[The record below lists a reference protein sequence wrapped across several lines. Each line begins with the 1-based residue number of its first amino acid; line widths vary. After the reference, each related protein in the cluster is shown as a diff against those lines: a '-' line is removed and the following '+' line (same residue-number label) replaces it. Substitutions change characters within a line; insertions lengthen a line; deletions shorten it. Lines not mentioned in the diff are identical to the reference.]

1 MYQRLSI
8 FQPTIYLTLCLLLVL
23 NFGSAFAENTP
34 NTAKNS
40 YLIQDI
46 KSNLQG
52 DALSIE
58 IIGNT
63 LPDYNTFELF
73 NPQRLILDIAHA
85 SLDKKINTAKI
96 IPDNSYAKLAT
107 KSLADKDPSI
117 TRFEITINESHT
129 YSVDRDKNNLLILIH
144 PKADTAPTTTAS
156 TTPKETVAPAA
167 PASKEAAPVMLQD
180 MTIKKGAEQSEILIV
195 ADVPL
200 KDFRH
205 NIVVGK
211 KGLPDM
217 MYIDITGVDGS
228 KLARETEVGTALSK
242 IRVAPKGTGIR
253 LRFDSGLPK
262 LFDYT
267 VTTDPKGLLVI
278 IKEAK
283 QKSQETATS
292 QNKIDGTLQSP
303 VAKDVKVPEDASQD
317 ATLKNLID
325 SSTTAMS
332 KGKAKAQSGTD
343 KAAGSPES
351 SFNFGG
357 YKDAKRISVDFYK
370 IDLHNVFRL
379 FNDISGQNIIVDET
393 VKGTLTLKLNDVPW
407 DFALDIILNLKELR
421 KEERF
426 NTIVIYPA
434 DKEFIWPVRAGDNLA
449 VETDLNIVQQ
459 EQDAL
464 IIEQSAAQSEEVMQS
479 KELIRKAR
487 IEEKADN
494 MEKASALYEQAFKLD
509 PKNARLANRLA
520 SLYLANLGINTKA
533 VYFAKESL
541 KIDPK
546 NNQAALYA
554 AIGLANMNQTAEAT
568 DYFAQSISAPTPM
581 KEALISYA
589 SFSEQNGQPDAA
601 LKLLARYKTLYGES
615 VETMVAKARIYDKM
629 GQKDKANEQYRA
641 LLASGYQLMP
651 GLKEYI
657 QSRLSGGNTPQAAKP
672 L

>member
-1 MYQRLSI
+1 
-8 FQPTIYLTLCLLLVL
+8 
-23 NFGSAFAENTP
+23 
-34 NTAKNS
+34 
-40 YLIQDI
+40 
-46 KSNLQG
+46 
-52 DALSIE
+52 
-58 IIGNT
+58 
-63 LPDYNTFELF
+63 
-73 NPQRLILDIAHA
+73 
-85 SLDKKINTAKI
+85 
-96 IPDNSYAKLAT
+96 
-107 KSLADKDPSI
+107 
-117 TRFEITINESHT
+117 
-129 YSVDRDKNNLLILIH
+129 
-144 PKADTAPTTTAS
+144 
-156 TTPKETVAPAA
+156 
-167 PASKEAAPVMLQD
+167 MLQD
-180 MTIKKGAEQSEILIV
+180 MTIKKGAEQSEILIA

-228 KLARETEVGTALSK
+228 KLARETEVGTTLSK

-253 LRFDSGLPK
+253 LLFDSGLPK

-292 QNKIDGTLQSP
+292 QNQIDGILQST

-317 ATLKNLID
+317 ATMENLID
-325 SSTTAMS
+325 SSTIAMS
-332 KGKAKAQSGTD
+332 KGKTKAQSGTD
-343 KAAGSPES
+343 KATGSPEN

-379 FNDISGQNIIVDET
+379 FNDISGQNIIVDEA

-407 DFALDIILNLKELR
+407 DFALDIILNLKDLR

-434 DKEFIWPVRAGDNLA
+434 DKEFIWPVRAEDNLA
-449 VETDLNIVQQ
+449 VETDLDIVQQ
-459 EQDAL
+459 DTL
-464 IIEQSAAQSEEVMQS
+464 VIEQSAAQSEEVMQS
-479 KELIRKAR
+479 KELIRQAR

-520 SLYLANLGINTKA
+520 SLYLANLGINAKA

-601 LKLLARYKTLYGES
+601 LKLLARYNTLYGES

-629 GQKDKANEQYRA
+629 GQKEKANEQYRA

>member
-8 FQPTIYLTLCLLLVL
+8 FQPTICLTLCLLLVL
-23 NFGSAFAENTP
+23 SFGSVFAENSPSTT
-34 NTAKNS
+34 NNS
-40 YLIQDI
+40 YVIQDI

-52 DALSIE
+52 NALSIE
-58 IIGNT
+58 IIGNS

-85 SLDKKINTAKI
+85 SLDKKINPEKI

-107 KSLADKDPSI
+107 KSLAEQDPSI

-144 PKADTAPTTTAS
+144 PKADTVLTTSKENVVTAVPAP
-156 TTPKETVAPAA
+156 
-167 PASKEAAPVMLQD
+167 KEAATIILHD
-180 MTIKKGAEQSEILIV
+180 MTIKKGTEQSEILIQ
-195 ADVPL
+195 ADVPI

-205 NIVVGK
+205 NIVVDK

-228 KLARETEVGTALSK
+228 KLARETEIGTALSK

-253 LRFDSGLPK
+253 LLFDSGLPK

-267 VTTDPKGLLVI
+267 VTTNPKGLLVI
-278 IKEAK
+278 IKET
-283 QKSQETATS
+283 QQEKKTTS
-292 QNKIDGTLQSP
+292 QDEVNSSLQSP
-303 VAKDVKVPEDASQD
+303 VAKDVKAPKDAPKD
-317 ATLKNLID
+317 VTLENLID
-325 SSTTAMS
+325 SSATVMK
-332 KGKAKAQSGTD
+332 KGKAKTQSSTD
-343 KAAGSPES
+343 TESPEN

-357 YKDAKRISVDFYK
+357 YKDAKKISVDFYK

-379 FNDISGQNIIVDET
+379 FNDISGQNIIVDEA
-393 VKGTLTLKLNDVPW
+393 VKGSLTLKLNDVPW
-407 DFALDIILNLKELR
+407 DFALDIILNLKDLR

-434 DKEFIWPVRAGDNLA
+434 DKAFVWPERAQDNLSVKA
-449 VETDLNIVQQ
+449 DIEIKQ

-464 IIEQSAAQSEEVMQS
+464 IIEQSAAQSDEVTQS
-479 KELIRKAR
+479 KELIRKAK

-494 MEKASALYEQAFKLD
+494 MEKAGTLYEQAFKLD
-509 PKNARLANRLA
+509 PKNAKLANRLA
-520 SLYLANLGINTKA
+520 SLYLASLGINAKA

-541 KIDPK
+541 KIEPK
-546 NNQAALYA
+546 NSQAALYA

-568 DYFAQSISAPTPM
+568 DYFAQSISDPTPR

-601 LKLLARYKTLYGES
+601 LKLIAKYTALYGES

-629 GQKDKANEQYRA
+629 GQKEKATDQYRA
-641 LLASGYQLMP
+641 LLASGYQLVP
-651 GLKEYI
+651 DLKQYI
-657 QSRLSGGNTPQAAKP
+657 QSRLSGNTPPAI
-672 L
+672 

>member
-1 MYQRLSI
+1 MHQRLSI
-8 FQPTIYLTLCLLLVL
+8 LQPTIFFTLCLLLVL
-23 NFGSAFAENTP
+23 NLGSALAENTP
-34 NTAKNS
+34 KTANNS

-85 SLDKKINTAKI
+85 SLDKKINPAKI
-96 IPDNSYAKLAT
+96 IPDNSYAKLVT
-107 KSLADKDPSI
+107 KSLTDKDPSI
-117 TRFEITINESHT
+117 TRFEITINDGYT

-144 PKADTAPTTTAS
+144 PKTDTAQTTTAP
-156 TTPKETVAPAA
+156 TTPKETVATATPA
-167 PASKEAAPVMLQD
+167 PKEAAPIILQD
-180 MTIKKGAEQSEILIV
+180 MTIKKGAEQSEVLIV
-195 ADVPL
+195 ADAPL

-205 NIVVGK
+205 NIVVDK

-253 LRFDSGLPK
+253 LLFDSGLPK

-283 QKSQETATS
+283 QEAQATAKSQN
-292 QNKIDGTLQSP
+292 QIDGTLQSP
-303 VAKDVKVPEDASQD
+303 VAKDAKVPKDAPKN
-317 ATLKNLID
+317 ATLENLID
-325 SSTTAMS
+325 SSTTAMN
-332 KGKAKAQSGTD
+332 KGKAKAQSSTD
-343 KAAGSPES
+343 KSVGSPEN

-407 DFALDIILNLKELR
+407 DFALDIILNLKNLR

-434 DKEFIWPVRAGDNLA
+434 DKEFIWPVRAQDNLA

-459 EQDAL
+459 EQNAL
-464 IIEQSAAQSEEVMQS
+464 VIEQSAAQSEEVIQS
-479 KELIRKAR
+479 KELIGKAR

-494 MEKASALYEQAFKLD
+494 MEKASTLYEQAFKLD
-509 PKNARLANRLA
+509 PKNAKLANRLA
-520 SLYLANLGINTKA
+520 SLYLASLGINAKA

-541 KIDPK
+541 KIEPK
-546 NNQAALYA
+546 NSQAALYA
-554 AIGLANMNQTAEAT
+554 AIGLANMNQNAEAT
-568 DYFAQSISAPTPM
+568 DYFAQSISDPTPM

-629 GQKDKANEQYRA
+629 GQKDKADEQYRA
-641 LLASGYQLMP
+641 LLASGYQLAP

-657 QSRLSGGNTPQAAKP
+657 QSRLTGGNTPQASKP

>member
-8 FQPTIYLTLCLLLVL
+8 FQPTIFLTLCLLLVL
-23 NFGSAFAENTP
+23 NFGSAFAEKTP

-52 DALSIE
+52 EALSIE

-85 SLDKKINTAKI
+85 SLDKKINPAKI

-117 TRFEITINESHT
+117 TRFEITIKDGHT
-129 YSVDRDKNNLLILIH
+129 YSVDRDNNNLLILIH
-144 PKADTAPTTTAS
+144 PKTDSAETAAAPTRPTETA
-156 TTPKETVAPAA
+156 TPAA
-167 PASKEAAPVMLQD
+167 PAQKEATLVMLQD
-180 MTIKKGAEQSEILIV
+180 MTIKKGAEQSEILIA

-205 NIVVGK
+205 NIVVDK

-253 LRFDSGLPK
+253 LLFDSGLPK

-278 IKEAK
+278 VKEAK
-283 QKSQETATS
+283 PETQTTAIA
-292 QNKIDGTLQSP
+292 QNQIDGALQSP
-303 VAKDVKVPEDASQD
+303 IAKDAEVPKDASQD

-325 SSTTAMS
+325 SSATAMS
-332 KGKAKAQSGTD
+332 KGKAKAQSGID
-343 KAAGSPES
+343 KATESPEN

-407 DFALDIILNLKELR
+407 DFALDIILNLKDLR

-434 DKEFIWPVRAGDNLA
+434 DKEFIWPVRAEDNLA

-464 IIEQSAAQSEEVMQS
+464 VIEQSAAQSEEVMQS

-494 MEKASALYEQAFKLD
+494 IEKASTLYEQAFKLD
-509 PKNARLANRLA
+509 PKNAKLANRLA
-520 SLYLANLGINTKA
+520 SLYLANLGINAKA

-568 DYFAQSISAPTPM
+568 DYFAQSISDPTPM

-601 LKLLARYKTLYGES
+601 LKLLARYNALYGES

-629 GQKDKANEQYRA
+629 GQKEKANEQYRA

-657 QSRLSGGNTPQAAKP
+657 QSRLTGGNTPQAAKP

>member
-8 FQPTIYLTLCLLLVL
+8 FQPTIFLTLCLLLVL
-23 NFGSAFAENTP
+23 NFGSAFAEKAP

-52 DALSIE
+52 EALSIE

-85 SLDKKINTAKI
+85 SLDKKINPAKI

-117 TRFEITINESHT
+117 TRFEITIKDGHT
-129 YSVDRDKNNLLILIH
+129 YSVDRDNNNLLILIH
-144 PKADTAPTTTAS
+144 PKTDSAETAAAP
-156 TTPKETVAPAA
+156 TTPKETVITAA
-167 PASKEAAPVMLQD
+167 PAPKEAAPVMLQN
-180 MTIKKGAEQSEILIV
+180 MTIKKGTEQSEILIA

-205 NIVVGK
+205 NIVVDK

-253 LRFDSGLPK
+253 LLFDSGLPK

-278 IKEAK
+278 VKEAK
-283 QKSQETATS
+283 PETQTTAIA
-292 QNKIDGTLQSP
+292 QNQIDGALQSP
-303 VAKDVKVPEDASQD
+303 IAKDAEVPKDASQD

-325 SSTTAMS
+325 SSATAMS
-332 KGKAKAQSGTD
+332 KGKAKAQSGID
-343 KAAGSPES
+343 KATESPEN

-407 DFALDIILNLKELR
+407 DFALDIILNLKDLR

-434 DKEFIWPVRAGDNLA
+434 DKEFIWPVRAEDNLA

-464 IIEQSAAQSEEVMQS
+464 VIEQSAAQSEEVMQS

-494 MEKASALYEQAFKLD
+494 IEKASTLYEQAFKLD
-509 PKNARLANRLA
+509 PKNAKLANRLA
-520 SLYLANLGINTKA
+520 SLYLANLGINAKA

-568 DYFAQSISAPTPM
+568 DYFAQSISDPTPM

-601 LKLLARYKTLYGES
+601 LKLLARYNALYGES

-629 GQKDKANEQYRA
+629 GQKEKANEQYRA

-657 QSRLSGGNTPQAAKP
+657 QSRLTGGNTPQAAKP

>member
-8 FQPTIYLTLCLLLVL
+8 FQPTICLTLCLLLVL
-23 NFGSAFAENTP
+23 SFGSVFAENSPSTT
-34 NTAKNS
+34 NNS
-40 YLIQDI
+40 YVIQDI

-52 DALSIE
+52 NALSIE
-58 IIGNT
+58 IIGNS

-85 SLDKKINTAKI
+85 SLDKKINPEKI

-107 KSLADKDPSI
+107 KSLAEQDPSI

-144 PKADTAPTTTAS
+144 PKADTVS
-156 TTPKETVAPAA
+156 TTSNENVATAA
-167 PASKEAAPVMLQD
+167 PAPKEVATIILHD
-180 MTIKKGAEQSEILIV
+180 MTIKKGTEQSEILIQ
-195 ADVPL
+195 ADVPI

-205 NIVVGK
+205 NIVVDK

-228 KLARETEVGTALSK
+228 KLARETEIGTALSK

-253 LRFDSGLPK
+253 LLFDSGLPK

-267 VTTDPKGLLVI
+267 VTTNPKGLLVI
-278 IKEAK
+278 IKET
-283 QKSQETATS
+283 QQEKKTTS
-292 QNKIDGTLQSP
+292 QDEVNSSLQSP
-303 VAKDVKVPEDASQD
+303 VAKDVKAPKDAPKD
-317 ATLKNLID
+317 VTLENLID
-325 SSTTAMS
+325 SSATAMK
-332 KGKAKAQSGTD
+332 KGKAKTQSITD
-343 KAAGSPES
+343 TESPEN

-357 YKDAKRISVDFYK
+357 YKDAKKISVDFYK

-379 FNDISGQNIIVDET
+379 FNDISGQNIIVDEA
-393 VKGTLTLKLNDVPW
+393 VKGSLTLKLNDVPW
-407 DFALDIILNLKELR
+407 DFALDIILNLKDLR

-434 DKEFIWPVRAGDNLA
+434 DKAFVWPERAQDNLSVKA
-449 VETDLNIVQQ
+449 DIEIKQ

-464 IIEQSAAQSEEVMQS
+464 IIEQSAAQSDEITQS

-494 MEKASALYEQAFKLD
+494 MEKAGTLYEQAFKLD
-509 PKNARLANRLA
+509 PKNAKLANRLA
-520 SLYLANLGINTKA
+520 SLYLASLGINAKA

-541 KIDPK
+541 KIEPK
-546 NNQAALYA
+546 NSQAALYA

-568 DYFAQSISAPTPM
+568 DYFAQSISDPTPR

-601 LKLLARYKTLYGES
+601 LKLIAKYTALYGES

-629 GQKDKANEQYRA
+629 GQKEKATDQYRA
-641 LLASGYQLMP
+641 LLASGYQLVP
-651 GLKEYI
+651 GLKQYI
-657 QSRLSGGNTPQAAKP
+657 QSRLSENTPPAI
-672 L
+672 

>member
-8 FQPTIYLTLCLLLVL
+8 FQPTICLTLCLLLVL
-23 NFGSAFAENTP
+23 SFGSVFAENSPSTT
-34 NTAKNS
+34 NNS
-40 YLIQDI
+40 YVIQDI

-52 DALSIE
+52 NALSIE
-58 IIGNT
+58 IIGNS

-85 SLDKKINTAKI
+85 SLDKKINPEKI

-107 KSLADKDPSI
+107 KSLAEQDPSI

-144 PKADTAPTTTAS
+144 PKADTVS
-156 TTPKETVAPAA
+156 TTSNENVVTAA
-167 PASKEAAPVMLQD
+167 PAPKEVSTIILHD
-180 MTIKKGAEQSEILIV
+180 MTIKKGTEQSEILIQ
-195 ADVPL
+195 ADVPI

-205 NIVVGK
+205 NIVVDK

-228 KLARETEVGTALSK
+228 KLARETEIGTALSK

-253 LRFDSGLPK
+253 LLFDSGLPK

-267 VTTDPKGLLVI
+267 VTTNPKGLLVI
-278 IKEAK
+278 IKET
-283 QKSQETATS
+283 QQEKKTTS
-292 QNKIDGTLQSP
+292 QDEVNSSLQSP
-303 VAKDVKVPEDASQD
+303 VAKDVKAPKDAPKD
-317 ATLKNLID
+317 VTLENLID
-325 SSTTAMS
+325 SSATAMK
-332 KGKAKAQSGTD
+332 KGKAKTQSITD
-343 KAAGSPES
+343 TESPEN

-357 YKDAKRISVDFYK
+357 YKDAKKISVDFYK

-379 FNDISGQNIIVDET
+379 FNDISGQNIIVDEA
-393 VKGTLTLKLNDVPW
+393 VKGSLTLKLNDVPW
-407 DFALDIILNLKELR
+407 DFALDIILNLKDLR

-434 DKEFIWPVRAGDNLA
+434 DKAFVWPERAQDNLSVKA
-449 VETDLNIVQQ
+449 DIEIKQ

-464 IIEQSAAQSEEVMQS
+464 IIEQSAAQSDEVTQS

-487 IEEKADN
+487 VEEKADN
-494 MEKASALYEQAFKLD
+494 MEKAGTLYEQAFKLD
-509 PKNARLANRLA
+509 PKNAKLANRLA
-520 SLYLANLGINTKA
+520 SLYLASLGINAKA

-541 KIDPK
+541 KIEPK
-546 NNQAALYA
+546 NSQAALYA

-568 DYFAQSISAPTPM
+568 DYFAQSISDPTPR

-601 LKLLARYKTLYGES
+601 LKLIAKYTALYGES

-629 GQKDKANEQYRA
+629 GQKEKATDQYRA
-641 LLASGYQLMP
+641 LLASGYQLVP
-651 GLKEYI
+651 GLKQYI
-657 QSRLSGGNTPQAAKP
+657 QSRLNGNTPPAI
-672 L
+672 

>member
-1 MYQRLSI
+1 MHQRFSI
-8 FQPTIYLTLCLLLVL
+8 FQPTIFLTLCLLLVL
-23 NFGSAFAENTP
+23 NFGSAFAEKTP
-34 NTAKNS
+34 STANNS

-52 DALSIE
+52 NALSIE
-58 IIGNT
+58 IIGNNP
-63 LPDYNTFELF
+63 PDYNTFELF

-85 SLDKKINTAKI
+85 SIDPKINPAKI

-129 YSVDRDKNNLLILIH
+129 YSVDRDKNNLLILVH
-144 PKADTAPTTTAS
+144 PKTDSAKTGVAATTQ
-156 TTPKETVAPAA
+156 KKTVAPAIPA
-167 PASKEAAPVMLQD
+167 PKEAPPVMLQD
-180 MTIKKGAEQSEILIV
+180 MTIKKGAEQSEILIL
-195 ADVPL
+195 ADTPL

-205 NIVVGK
+205 NIVVDK

-228 KLARETEVGTALSK
+228 KLARETEVGTAVSK

-253 LRFDSGLPK
+253 LLFDSALPK

-278 IKEAK
+278 IKEA
-283 QKSQETATS
+283 QPEAQTTAIA

-303 VAKDVKVPEDASQD
+303 IAKDAQKPKDASQD
-317 ATLKNLID
+317 ATMKNLID

-332 KGKAKAQSGTD
+332 KERAKAQSGTD
-343 KAAGSPES
+343 KATGSPENT
-351 SFNFGG
+351 FNFGG

-393 VKGTLTLKLNDVPW
+393 VKGTLSLKLNDVPW
-407 DFALDIILNLKELR
+407 DFALDIILNLKDLR

-434 DKEFIWPVRAGDNLA
+434 DKEFIWPVRAEDNLA

-464 IIEQSAAQSEEVMQS
+464 VIEQSAAQSEEVMQS
-479 KELIRKAR
+479 KELIRKGR

-494 MEKASALYEQAFKLD
+494 MEKAAALYEQAFKLD
-509 PKNARLANRLA
+509 PKNVKLANRLA
-520 SLYLANLGINTKA
+520 SLYLANLGMNSKA

-568 DYFAQSISAPTPM
+568 DYFAQSISDPTPM

-601 LKLLARYKTLYGES
+601 LKLLARYNTLYGES

-629 GQKDKANEQYRA
+629 GQKEKADEQYRA

-657 QSRLSGGNTPQAAKP
+657 QSRLTSGDTPQTAKP

>member
-8 FQPTIYLTLCLLLVL
+8 FKPTIFFTLCLLLVL
-23 NFGSAFAENTP
+23 IFGSAFAENTP
-34 NTAKNS
+34 NTANNS

-58 IIGNT
+58 IVGNS

-85 SLDKKINTAKI
+85 SLDKKINPAKI

-107 KSLADKDPSI
+107 KSLTDQDPSI

-144 PKADTAPTTTAS
+144 PKTDTAQTSTTP

-167 PASKEAAPVMLQD
+167 PAPKETAPIMLQN
-180 MTIKKGAEQSEILIV
+180 MTIKKGVEQTEVLIV

-205 NIVVGK
+205 NIVVDK

-228 KLARETEVGTALSK
+228 KLAREMKVGTALSK
-242 IRVAPKGTGIR
+242 IRIAPKGTGIR
-253 LRFDSGLPK
+253 LLFDSGLPK

-283 QKSQETATS
+283 QEAQATATS
-292 QNKIDGTLQSP
+292 QNQIDGTLPSP
-303 VAKDVKVPEDASQD
+303 VAKDAKISKKAPKD
-317 ATLKNLID
+317 ATLENLID

-343 KAAGSPES
+343 KSTGSPEN

-379 FNDISGQNIIVDET
+379 FNDISGQNIIVDEA

-407 DFALDIILNLKELR
+407 DFALDIILNLKDLR

-434 DKEFIWPVRAGDNLA
+434 DKAFVWPERAQDNLNVKA
-449 VETDLNIVQQ
+449 DLNIKQ

-464 IIEQSAAQSEEVMQS
+464 VIEQSAAQSEEVMQS
-479 KELIRKAR
+479 KELIHKAR

-494 MEKASALYEQAFKLD
+494 MEKAGALYEQAFKLD
-509 PKNARLANRLA
+509 PKNAKLANRLA
-520 SLYLANLGINTKA
+520 SLYLASLGINAKA

-541 KIDPK
+541 RIEPK
-546 NNQAALYA
+546 NSQAALYA

-568 DYFAQSISAPTPM
+568 DYFAQSISDPTPR

-601 LKLLARYKTLYGES
+601 LKLLAKYTALYGES

-629 GQKDKANEQYRA
+629 GQRDKATDQYRA
-641 LLASGYQLMP
+641 LLASGYQLVP

-657 QSRLSGGNTPQAAKP
+657 QSRLTGGNTPQASKP

>member
-1 MYQRLSI
+1 MHQRLSI
-8 FQPTIYLTLCLLLVL
+8 FQPTIFLTLSLLLVL
-23 NFGSAFAENTP
+23 SFGSALAENSPSTT
-34 NTAKNS
+34 NNS

-52 DALSIE
+52 NALSIE
-58 IIGNT
+58 IIGNS

-85 SLDKKINTAKI
+85 SLDKKINPEKI

-107 KSLADKDPSI
+107 KSLADQDPSI

-144 PKADTAPTTTAS
+144 PKADTAS
-156 TTPKETVAPAA
+156 TTPKETAVTAA
-167 PASKEAAPVMLQD
+167 PAPKEAATIILHD
-180 MTIKKGAEQSEILIV
+180 MTVKKGTEQSEILIQ
-195 ADVPL
+195 ADAPI

-205 NIVVGK
+205 NIVVDK

-253 LRFDSGLPK
+253 LLFDSGLPK

-267 VTTDPKGLLVI
+267 VTTNPKGLLVI
-278 IKEAK
+278 IKETQQEK
-283 QKSQETATS
+283 QTTS
-292 QNKIDGTLQSP
+292 
-303 VAKDVKVPEDASQD
+303 KDAPKD
-317 ATLKNLID
+317 ATLENLID
-325 SSTTAMS
+325 SSATAM
-332 KGKAKAQSGTD
+332 KTGKAKTQSSTD
-343 KAAGSPES
+343 KSTESPEN

-379 FNDISGQNIIVDET
+379 FNDISGQNIIVDEA
-393 VKGTLTLKLNDVPW
+393 VKGSLTLKLNDVPW

-434 DKEFIWPVRAGDNLA
+434 DKAFVWPERAQDNLSVKA
-449 VETDLNIVQQ
+449 DLEIKQ

-464 IIEQSAAQSEEVMQS
+464 IIEQTAAQSEEVTQS
-479 KELIRKAR
+479 KELIRKGR

-494 MEKASALYEQAFKLD
+494 MEKASVLYEQAFKLD
-509 PKNARLANRLA
+509 PKNAKLANRLA
-520 SLYLANLGINTKA
+520 SLYLASLGINAKA

-541 KIDPK
+541 KIEPK
-546 NNQAALYA
+546 NSQAALYA
-554 AIGLANMNQTAEAT
+554 AIGLANMNQTTEAT
-568 DYFAQSISAPTPM
+568 DYFAQSISDPTPM

-601 LKLLARYKTLYGES
+601 LKLIAKYTSLYGES

-629 GQKDKANEQYRA
+629 GQKEKATDQYRA
-641 LLASGYQLMP
+641 LLASGYQLVP
-651 GLKEYI
+651 GLKQYI
-657 QSRLSGGNTPQAAKP
+657 QSRLSGNTPPAI
-672 L
+672 

>member
-8 FQPTIYLTLCLLLVL
+8 FQPTIFLTLCLLFVL

-34 NTAKNS
+34 NTANNS

-85 SLDKKINTAKI
+85 SLDKKINPAKI

-144 PKADTAPTTTAS
+144 PKTDSAKTATAATTS
-156 TTPKETVAPAA
+156 KETVAPTA
-167 PASKEAAPVMLQD
+167 PAPKEAAPIILQD

-205 NIVVGK
+205 NIVVDK

-253 LRFDSGLPK
+253 LLFDSGLPK

-283 QKSQETATS
+283 QEAQATATS
-292 QNKIDGTLQSP
+292 QKQIDGTLQSP
-303 VAKDVKVPEDASQD
+303 VAKDAKVPKDAPKD
-317 ATLKNLID
+317 ATLENLID

-332 KGKAKAQSGTD
+332 KGKAKAQGSTD
-343 KAAGSPES
+343 KAAES
-351 SFNFGG
+351 RENSFNFGG

-407 DFALDIILNLKELR
+407 DFALDIILNLKDLR

-434 DKEFIWPVRAGDNLA
+434 DKEFIWPVRAEDNLSVKA
-449 VETDLNIVQQ
+449 DLDIVQQ
-459 EQDAL
+459 DVL

-479 KELIRKAR
+479 KELIGKAR

-494 MEKASALYEQAFKLD
+494 MEKACALYEQAFKLD
-509 PKNARLANRLA
+509 PKNAKLANRLA
-520 SLYLANLGINTKA
+520 SLYLANMGMNAKA

-541 KIDPK
+541 KIKPK
-546 NNQAALYA
+546 NSQAALYA
-554 AIGLANMNQTAEAT
+554 AIGLANMNQIAEAT
-568 DYFAQSISAPTPM
+568 DYFAQSISDPTPM

-589 SFSEQNGQPDAA
+589 SFCEQNGQPDAA
-601 LKLLARYKTLYGES
+601 LKLLARYNTLYGES

-641 LLASGYQLMP
+641 LLASGYQLAP

-657 QSRLSGGNTPQAAKP
+657 QSRLTGGNTPQATKP